1 MKLKY
6 FVPSLV
12 AVVAAMFTGCS
23 DDDGSTYLDGLR
35 VSQSYIALPA
45 NGGTTEITVKAA
57 DSWYI
62 EEATVPSWLSIS
74 PKSGNA
80 GESTISFSVE
90 GSEEARNW
98 ELLLKSAGLTQRLN
112 VLQYVE
118 EKDPV
123 YLSVAEAV
131 AMIKANTMGTK
142 AYYVKGIVCK
152 IQEISPSY
160 GNATFWISDDGSFK
174 GDNNNE
180 LQIYR
185 GLWKDGSAFKTG
197 DEFSVGDE
205 MVIKGVLVDYKG
217 TPETQEKNAEVVS
230 VKKSLIKIEEG
241 AEAGLDANGGDFT
254 VRLSLTGDGPYVSVD
269 ADAQGWVGV
278 TAVEKTDSTINVK
291 LHVAPNTDEK
301 ARTGHV
307 NFISTSG
314 SAVSTAIATVS
325 QMGLQ
330 GTLTNPFSVED
341 AIAYCNKLGGESA
354 SDVYIKGK
362 VSKIHVSKDVEQ
374 YYTSQ
379 YGNATFWISEDGE
392 YHDDKSKDFECYQVY
407 WLDNQKWAE
416 GNAQISVGD
425 EVLICGKVTLYGSTA
440 ETAGKKAY
448 VYQINGVKSDAN
460 GIGSLVAPFNIAGA
474 MSAIDN
480 GWKGDVY
487 VAGQVSK
494 IHVSKGVEQL
504 FTEQYGN
511 ATFWISDN
519 GTYNDDPTKDFE
531 AYQVYYLG
539 NKKWVEGDTQIAV
552 GDKVIIRGQLT
563 KYNTT
568 YETAGKQAYIYSLNG
583 KTE

>member
-6 FVPSLV
+6 FIPSLV

-23 DDDGSTYLDGLR
+23 DDNGSAYLDGLR
-35 VSQSYIALPA
+35 VSQSYVALPDS
-45 NGGTTEITVKAA
+45 GGTTKITVNAA
-57 DSWYI
+57 DSWNI
-62 EEATVPSWLSIS
+62 DEATVPSWLSIS

-90 GSEEARNW
+90 GSEDARNC

-112 VLQYVE
+112 VMQYVE

-123 YLSVAEAV
+123 YISVAEAI
-131 AMIKANTMGTK
+131 AMIKAGTQGTK

-160 GNATFWISDDGSFK
+160 GNATFWISDDGTFK
-174 GDNNNE
+174 GDNANE

-185 GLWKDGSAFKTG
+185 GLWKEGAAFKTG

-217 TPETQEKNAEVVS
+217 TPETQEKNSEVVS

-254 VRLSLTGDGPYVSVD
+254 VRLSLVGDGPYVSVD

-278 TAVEKTDSTINVK
+278 TAVEKTDTTVNVK
-291 LHVAPNTDEK
+291 LHVAPNTGEK

-307 NFISTSG
+307 TFMSTSG
-314 SAVSTAIATVS
+314 SSVSSVIATVS

-330 GTLTNPFSVED
+330 GTLANPFAVED
-341 AIAYCNKLGGESA
+341 VIAYCNKLGGESA
-354 SDVYIKGK
+354 GEVFIKGK
-362 VSKIHVSKDVEQ
+362 VSKIHVSKNVEQ
-374 YYTSQ
+374 YFNTQ

-407 WLDNQKWAE
+407 WLGNKKWAE

-425 EVLICGKVTLYGSTA
+425 EVLIHGKVTLYNGTA

-448 VYQINGVKSDAN
+448 VYQINGVQSDAN
-460 GIGSLVAPFNIAGA
+460 GIGSLIAPFNIAGA

-519 GTYNDDPTKDFE
+519 GVYNDDPTKDFE

-539 NKKWVEGDTQIAV
+539 NKKWVEGNTQIAV
-552 GDKVIIRGQLT
+552 GDEVILHGQLT

-568 YETAGKQAYIYSLNG
+568 YETAGKKAYIYSLNG